1 MAVGSLYPSF
11 VQINYHSPYAPHVMT
26 IPTNQWETGP
36 DGGTFQAW
44 DASLIN
50 APDMVHA
57 MVLKIVPFYAPAV
70 IFDSFTIFT
79 KAAVDA
85 PAIPR
90 YSEVLNEPGTNPTPG
105 NYKAVQ
111 STWTA
116 KCDNGSLAKFSFM
129 DVGNNNS
136 FERVTFA
143 TVGADGTAF
152 LNEWFAATNA
162 WRSRLDGRPY
172 FFLQASYTLNEELR
186 RQYHEN

>member
-1 MAVGSLYPSF
+1 MTVGSLSPAF
-11 VQINYHSPYAPHVMT
+11 VQILYHSPYAPHVQT
-26 IPTNQWETGP
+26 IPTKAWNP
-36 DGGTFQAW
+36 GGVGGDFESWAGG
-44 DASLIN
+44 SIN
-50 APDMVHA
+50 GSDMVNA
-57 MVLKIVPFYAPAV
+57 MIDKIKAFYAAAV

-79 KAAVDA
+79 QATPTS

-90 YSEVLNEPGTNPTPG
+90 YSEAVAVAGTNATPG
-105 NYKAVQ
+105 QYKATQ

-136 FERVTFA
+136 FEKVTFA
-143 TVGADGTAF
+143 TVGSDGTAF
-152 LNEWFAATNA
+152 LNEWFDDGNA
-162 WRSRLDGRPY
+162 WSSRLDGKPY